1 MYLSFLLAAF
11 PCLSVIIWPLTAME
25 KIMIDTKWE
34 SSQLSATRW
43 INIRVSS
50 LVIFIFCFD
59 TAANVFFLRFNLSS
73 GPHCLFSS
81 SHSAF
86 YLFTLVA
93 SILTSIPDSSYH
105 DFTIVFHL
113 KLPSVLHLPP
123 ATTLLFLFFLSQ
135 LNMLLYVPT
144 YLYLYIYI
152 NTYDTYILNTCI
164 IYLYLLC
171 IIYIHTYIIHRLYTY
186 TNFAYFFVSEKMSSS
201 KLQITRSL
209 NRIDTATLIIDLVF
223 LDFLSAK
230 LETLW
235 GLGLDLSSYSCI
247 SKPRIIDFGKYL
259 LCNLIN
265 AIKSHIILFTR
276 TCI

>member
-1 MYLSFLLAAF
+1 M
-11 PCLSVIIWPLTAME
+11 
-25 KIMIDTKWE
+25 DTKWE
-34 SSQLSATRW
+34 PSQLSATR

-59 TAANVFFLRFNLSS
+59 TAANVFFLLFNLSP
-73 GPHCLFSS
+73 GPHSLFSS

-105 DFTIVFHL
+105 DFTIVFQL
-113 KLPSVLHLPP
+113 KLSSILHLPP
-123 ATTLLFLFFLSQ
+123 ATTPLFLFFLSQ
-135 LNMLLYVPT
+135 LNMLLYVA
-144 YLYLYIYI
+144 
-152 NTYDTYILNTCI
+152 TYIHVFIYKHIRYIHNTCI
-164 IYLYLLC
+164 IYLYLT
-171 IIYIHTYIIHRLYTY
+171 IMYNIHTHIYIIHRLYTY
-186 TNFAYFFVSEKMSSS
+186 TNFAYFFVFAKMSSS

-247 SKPRIIDFGKYL
+247 SEPCIIDL
-259 LCNLIN
+259 Q
-265 AIKSHIILFTR
+265 
-276 TCI
+276 